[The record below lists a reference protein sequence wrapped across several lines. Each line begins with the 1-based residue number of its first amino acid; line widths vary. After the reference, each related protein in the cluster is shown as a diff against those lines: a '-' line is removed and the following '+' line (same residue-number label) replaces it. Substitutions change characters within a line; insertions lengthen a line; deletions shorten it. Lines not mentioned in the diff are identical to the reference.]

1 MDENIK
7 AEFNKQWHE
16 ELGGTWHTMR
26 WLGVK
31 ALKTPTDFWIYQEL
45 IVKIKPTWIIETGTC
60 FGGSALFL
68 ATVCASLGKGQVI
81 SIDINKPKRP
91 VKHARIEFYR
101 GNSIAPETIAA
112 IKKRLSRRPGP
123 VMVILDSNHKKKHV
137 AQELDL
143 YGPLVTK
150 GSYMIVE
157 DTDINKSVR
166 FDHGPGPGDA
176 VDEWL
181 PKQDRFVVDKS
192 CEKYHL
198 TFCPGGYLKCV
209 R

>member
-1 MDENIK
+1 MDEDIN

-16 ELGGTWHTMR
+16 SINGTWHKMR
-26 WLGVK
+26 WFGVK

-45 IVKIKPTWIIETGTC
+45 ICRIKPTWIIETGTC

-68 ATVCASLGKGQVI
+68 ATVCEGLGHGQII
-81 SIDINKPKRP
+81 SIDINKPRSS
-91 VKHARIEFYR
+91 VKHGRIEFYR
-101 GNSIAPETIAA
+101 GSSIAPETISA
-112 IKKRLSRRPGP
+112 IKKRLRRKPGH

-137 AQELDL
+137 LKELDL

-157 DTDINKSVR
+157 DTNINKTVR
-166 FDHGPGPGDA
+166 FDHGPGPGNA
-176 VDEWL
+176 IDEWL
-181 PKQDRFVVDKS
+181 PTQKRFEVDKD
-192 CEKYHL
+192 CERYHL